1 MLFLIKKKEPKKI
14 IINRGRIENKGS
26 EDNESR
32 PELTYQDYKDW
43 VEDAFRPLGKKGWE
57 NAEIVT
63 DYMTDEDNDLLV
75 KDSTSLA
82 IWIVTIGEYEVR
94 HDILEERV
102 HTELCY
108 HIPRFLDGLYDD
120 DLTEEE
126 HKQMQADV
134 DYILSKIE
142 LYEVHPAEDDD
153 EE

>member
-1 MLFLIKKKEPKKI
+1 M
-14 IINRGRIENKGS
+14 RV
-26 EDNESR
+26 D
-32 PELTYQDYKDW
+32 PELTYQDYKYGLI
-43 VEDAFRPLGKKGWE
+43 VAFNRLGKKGWE
-57 NAEIVT
+57 KTENIT
-63 DYMTDEDNDLLV
+63 DYLTDEDNDLLV

-120 DLTEEE
+120 DLTKEE
-126 HKQMQADV
+126 HKQMQEDV

-142 LYEVHPAEDDD
+142 LYEVHPVDDD

>member
-1 MLFLIKKKEPKKI
+1 M
-14 IINRGRIENKGS
+14 RV
-26 EDNESR
+26 D
-32 PELTYQDYKDW
+32 PELTYQDYKNW

-94 HDILEERV
+94 HDILEKRV
-102 HTELCY
+102 HNELCY
-108 HIPRFLDGLYDD
+108 HIPRFLDGVYDD
-120 DLTEEE
+120 DLSEEE

-142 LYEVHPAEDDD
+142 LYEVVPIEDD
-153 EE
+153 EEK

>member
-1 MLFLIKKKEPKKI
+1 M
-14 IINRGRIENKGS
+14 RV
-26 EDNESR
+26 D

-94 HDILEERV
+94 HDILEKRV
-102 HTELCY
+102 HNELCY
-108 HIPRFLDGLYDD
+108 HIPRFLDGVYDD
-120 DLTEEE
+120 DLSEEE

-142 LYEVHPAEDDD
+142 LYEVVPIEDD
-153 EE
+153 EEK

>member
-1 MLFLIKKKEPKKI
+1 M
-14 IINRGRIENKGS
+14 RV
-26 EDNESR
+26 D

-43 VEDAFRPLGKKGWE
+43 VIGAFNLLGRKGCETADKITNWMADEGEDLFVDG
-57 NAEIVT
+57 
-63 DYMTDEDNDLLV
+63 
-75 KDSTSLA
+75 STSLA

-94 HDILEERV
+94 HDILEKRV

>member
-1 MLFLIKKKEPKKI
+1 M
-14 IINRGRIENKGS
+14 RV
-26 EDNESR
+26 D
-32 PELTYQDYKDW
+32 PELTYQDYKDG
-43 VEDAFRPLGKKGWE
+43 VEDAFHLLERKICKTVGE
-57 NAEIVT
+57 VT
-63 DYMTDEDNDLLV
+63 DYMTDEDDGLLI

-82 IWIVTIGEYEVR
+82 IWIITIGEYEVR

-126 HKQMQADV
+126 HKQMQEDV

-142 LYEVHPAEDDD
+142 LYEVHPVDDD

>member
-1 MLFLIKKKEPKKI
+1 M
-14 IINRGRIENKGS
+14 RV
-26 EDNESR
+26 D

-63 DYMTDEDNDLLV
+63 DYMTDGDNYLLV

-94 HDILEERV
+94 HDILEKRV
-102 HTELCY
+102 HNELCY
-108 HIPRFLDGLYDD
+108 HIPRFLDGVYDD
-120 DLTEEE
+120 DLSEEE

-142 LYEVHPAEDDD
+142 LYEVVPIEDD
-153 EE
+153 EEK

>member
-1 MLFLIKKKEPKKI
+1 M
-14 IINRGRIENKGS
+14 RV
-26 EDNESR
+26 D
-32 PELTYQDYKDW
+32 PELTYQDYKDG
-43 VEDAFRPLGKKGWE
+43 VEDAFHLLGNKNYMTPNK
-57 NAEIVT
+57 IT

-126 HKQMQADV
+126 HKQMQEDV

>member
-1 MLFLIKKKEPKKI
+1 M
-14 IINRGRIENKGS
+14 RVA
-26 EDNESR
+26 
-32 PELTYQDYKDW
+32 PEFTYPEYKVW
-43 VEDAFRPLGKKGWE
+43 VMDAFRLLKNNVCKTADE
-57 NAEIVT
+57 VT
-63 DYMTDEDNDLLV
+63 DYMANEDDDLFV
-75 KDSTSLA
+75 EGSTSLA

-126 HKQMQADV
+126 HKQMQEDV

-142 LYEVHPAEDDD
+142 LYKVVPIEED
-153 EE
+153 

>member
-1 MLFLIKKKEPKKI
+1 M
-14 IINRGRIENKGS
+14 RV
-26 EDNESR
+26 D

-43 VEDAFRPLGKKGWE
+43 VEDAFRPLGKKSWE